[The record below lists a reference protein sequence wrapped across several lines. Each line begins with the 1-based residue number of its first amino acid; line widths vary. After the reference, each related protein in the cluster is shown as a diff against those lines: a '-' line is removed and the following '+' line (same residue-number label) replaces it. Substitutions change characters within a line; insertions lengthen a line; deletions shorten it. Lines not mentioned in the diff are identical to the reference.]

1 MGELWLSFYTLTHKT
16 ASCNTKS
23 VMGLKCNLN
32 EQKYSL
38 HNREG
43 DFNSRITVEVA
54 HVAGNLE
61 DVHDETEKP
70 EQQKSS

>member
-1 MGELWLSFYTLTHKT
+1 
-16 ASCNTKS
+16 
-23 VMGLKCNLN
+23 MGLKCNLN

-54 HVAGNLE
+54 HVGGNLE